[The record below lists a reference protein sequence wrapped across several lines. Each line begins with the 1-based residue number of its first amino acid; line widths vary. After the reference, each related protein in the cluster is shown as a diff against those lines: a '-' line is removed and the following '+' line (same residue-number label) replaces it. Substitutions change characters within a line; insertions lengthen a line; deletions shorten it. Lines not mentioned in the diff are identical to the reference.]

1 MDTDPRRGSSQFG
14 TPATL
19 RPRLNF
25 GKLDV
30 NSLKRYQR
38 VHKLVGVPQTASKE
52 QLVSAV
58 TRHFSAQV
66 VSDELKVIAA
76 FVTAVQKRQ
85 TLSKK

>member
-1 MDTDPRRGSSQFG
+1 MDAEPRRGASQFG

-76 FVTAVQKRQ
+76 FVTAVQKRHP
-85 TLSKK
+85 LSKK